1 MTDDH
6 AWGQHRIL
14 SFMNEGRKLHAAQS
28 DPSAAFPYP
37 RFISCWVSE
46 VCNLDCTYCFFSETN
61 YDKSHTFIDASVFM
75 SWLSEMRRHGSESLE
90 FSGGGEPTLHREL
103 PHIIREAGKMGYHM
117 GMITHGC
124 NTMVPQFMAENL
136 KYVRVGLDAATV
148 ETHDEIKRNKKKG
161 YFFPRAIENIKALVA
176 CRDSRP
182 SLGFSVGIKVVLNQ
196 INYPEIDEMILLAR
210 DLKVNYI
217 QIKREHSSDN
227 DLNAFEQDDAQQSID
242 NAALKNDAE
251 FTQVKGT
258 MSHARATVK
267 CFMSPIHTVV
277 TATGKILQ
285 CCFFEDRPI
294 GTIFDPIEEVWGR
307 ERHRQVM
314 EATTVE
320 ECDKVDCRW
329 NFYNKKMSEL
339 IEDPS
344 ASMSFI

>member
-1 MTDDH
+1 MDDH

-14 SFMNEGRKLHAAQS
+14 SFMNDGRKLYAAQS
-28 DPSAAFPYP
+28 DTSIAFPYP

-61 YDKSHTFIDASVFM
+61 YDKSHTFIDTAAFL
-75 SWLSEMRRHGSESLE
+75 SWLAEMRRHGSESLE

-124 NTMVPQFMAENL
+124 NSMVPQFMAENL

-148 ETHDEIKRNKKKG
+148 ETHDAIKRNKKKG

-182 SLGFSVGIKVVLNQ
+182 SLGFSVGIKVVLNA
-196 INYPEIDEMILLAR
+196 INYHELGDMIDLAKELAV
-210 DLKVNYI
+210 DYI

-227 DLNAFEQDDAQQSID
+227 DLSEQQVASAEERLLDASRLGD
-242 NAALKNDAE
+242 R
-251 FTQVKGT
+251 TSVKGT
-258 MSHARATVK
+258 MRHARATVK

-294 GTIFDPIEEVWGR
+294 GTILEPIEEVWGR

-314 EATTVE
+314 EATTVK
-320 ECDKVDCRW
+320 ECDTVDCRW
-329 NFYNKKMSEL
+329 NVYNLKMKSV
-339 IEDPS
+339 IEDPL
-344 ASMSFI
+344 ASISFI